1 MSDGLNLGLHTSPG
15 KGHARNILKPLSFM
29 AAASALRAQ
38 LRVALPPP
46 TGSRMGQKRIHLVVR
61 GRVQDVF
68 FRASAQREAR
78 RLGLTGWVR
87 NRTDGAVELIAEGEE
102 DQVKDLLAWA
112 QHGPSTARVDKVD
125 TRWRSYTGEFADFRI
140 MSE

>member
-1 MSDGLNLGLHTSPG
+1 M
-15 KGHARNILKPLSFM
+15 
-29 AAASALRAQ
+29 AQ
-38 LRVALPPP
+38 LGRTLPPP

-140 MSE
+140 MSGD